1 MMNGLYDMQKPD
13 RHESTE
19 LLGMINLRPTQ
30 LGRYRDCYFS
40 KDGERII
47 IFTRNG
53 GNNRQNYQGVIDLL
67 KKHPNYITDYDDD
80 FDETYASIEFS
91 IPEEHKA
98 RASELFEVANTET
111 GPEVQARHLKE
122 LEEMP
127 KDEYLKKY
135 PKMQDFFNAMESM
148 FNGDSKGTQSFGG
161 VTVVRMDKND

>member
-1 MMNGLYDMQKPD
+1 MINGLYDMQKPD
-13 RHESTE
+13 RHESSE
-19 LLGMINLRPTQ
+19 LLGMLNLRPTQ

-53 GNNRQNYQGVIDLL
+53 GGNRRNYQSVIDIL

-91 IPEEHKA
+91 IPEEHKE
-98 RASELFEVANTET
+98 RAAELFKVANTET
-111 GPEVQARHLKE
+111 GAEVQARHLKE

-127 KDEYLKKY
+127 RDEYIKKY
-135 PKMQDFFNAMESM
+135 PKMNDFFKAMEYVAT
-148 FNGDSKGTQSFGG
+148 GKAKGIQTFGG
-161 VTVVRMDKND
+161 VTIVEADKND